1 MTDDIKIYHVET
13 QKDYN
18 DLMIKLEN
26 EGYTWFSGKNPT
38 DLNTWV
44 GEETVIYL
52 DYCGKHTMSYGLMS
66 TLIEY
71 NPNANII
78 KHKAKGVE
86 QMEKVVVPQFVADW
100 YEKHEKGRSIY
111 GIIGLLNDLSKCD
124 DEKMFMW
131 KMNCE
136 GRNSHKLSNAQE
148 VIAKMHL
155 YGYEIEVEKKYYWR
169 KKKEYLCVFEEQGEL
184 YLNVNKETGKLSLES
199 KTEIGIIQ
207 TSLTE
212 TEVRRMVSK
221 EDFIK
226 LEKVEIPE

>member
-78 KHKAKGVE
+78 KHKAEGE
-86 QMEKVVVPQFVADW
+86 RRMGKVIVPQYVADW
-100 YEKHEKGRSIY
+100 YEENKNFTMY
-111 GIIGLLNDLSKCD
+111 GLLKLFEVGAKSEQLVCWSEEIGKC
-124 DEKMFMW
+124 E
-131 KMNCE
+131 
-136 GRNSHKLSNAQE
+136 AQR

-155 YGYEIEVEKKYYWR
+155 YKDYEVEEEKKYYWC
-169 KKKEYLCVFEEQGEL
+169 KKKESLLEFETVDFT
-184 YLNVNKETGKLSLES
+184 YLNYNHITERLFFSGLTQNKNHKTKF
-199 KTEIGIIQ
+199 TEI
-207 TSLTE
+207 
-212 TEVRRMVSK
+212 EVRELVSE
-221 EDFIK
+221 EDFNK
-226 LEKVEIPE
+226 LEKVEITE